1 MPIAA
6 TSPCRTRGDQTHQV
20 RVARLVHVAAPLL
33 LRVNDSIGW
42 PLDLHVHHQGRM
54 QIIESTCTI
63 SPFGFNY
70 PYRPELELNIFAAA
84 SGLCYLSMLSDER
97 VAKLIDALRDQE
109 LWALARYRISPQ
121 RLFDE
126 LAAVRQNGYARRLVN
141 QTDQTGFHAIAA
153 PILGETRL
161 RRGQHPLATQLSFHR
176 QVRRKAC
183 GRTYKPRK
191 GNLGELRL
199 RQTRGGELCSRRD
212 QTPFS
217 SASRCGPHR
226 GCESRP
232 VRGEGLIECLSSDR
246 LFVCPSGL
254 FIARAHWL
262 QLWRVLLSE
271 KYTQDDIETDCRKF
285 RFPALENRKP
295 EAR

>member
-1 MPIAA
+1 MPVVSKTRSLERAIDILELLTARGPSA
-6 TSPCRTRGDQTHQV
+6 LHELHRASGLSKTTLRRLLDTLTRRHFVRRGLSDGAYRSNVTTPTRGDQTHQV

-33 LRVNDSIGW
+33 LRVNGSIGW

-153 PILGETRL
+153 PILSGK
-161 RRGQHPLATQLSFHR
+161 RGFGAVSIRWPRSYLS
-176 QVRRKAC
+176 
-183 GRTYKPRK
+183 
-191 GNLGELRL
+191 
-199 RQTRGGELCSRRD
+199 
-212 QTPFS
+212 
-217 SASRCGPHR
+217 
-226 GCESRP
+226 
-232 VRGEGLIECLSSDR
+232 
-246 LFVCPSGL
+246 
-254 FIARAHWL
+254 IARFAERHAEEL
-262 QLWRVLLSE
+262 ISLAKGISAN
-271 KYTQDDIETDCRKF
+271 F
-285 RFPALENRKP
+285 G
-295 EAR
+295 